1 MENVERIYELLEA
14 IERAYLTELLPLDI
28 RLDVLDI
35 LEEDLIVDLERI
47 LEKIKY
53 YSQKVTNK

>member
-1 MENVERIYELLEA
+1 MENVEHIFELLDT
-14 IERAYLTELLPLDI
+14 IERTYLNELLPTDI
-28 RLDVLDI
+28 RPDVLDI
-35 LEEDLIVDLERI
+35 LEEDLIVDLQRI

>member
-1 MENVERIYELLEA
+1 MENVERIYELLEV

-28 RLDVLDI
+28 RPDVLDV